1 MIQCLES
8 TLNWLVYF
16 SGIPE
21 KQSMSHCVSNSK
33 MKSQSRIFKS
43 TVLLL
48 VVVFFLVRLAQAQP
62 VHSKPNI
69 IIIYADDLGYADVG
83 CYGATQ
89 VKTPNIDRLANEGL
103 MFTDGHAPAATCT
116 PSRFAML
123 TGQYAWRQKGTGI
136 ARGDAA
142 LIIDPE
148 TMTMPDLM
156 KKSGYQTGVVGKWHL
171 GLGPNGGPNWNGRIK
186 PGPLEVGFNYAFLIP
201 ATGDRVPCV
210 YVENHHVV
218 NLDPKDPIQVNFKK
232 RVGSEPIG
240 KEHPELLKMHPSHGH
255 DRTIIN
261 GISRIGYMTGGKTAH
276 WKDEDM
282 ADDITSKAL
291 KFIDRNATKPFFL
304 FFSLHDIHVPRVP
317 HPRFV
322 GKTTMG
328 PRGDAIVQTDWCVG
342 QIMGK
347 LDDLNIA
354 GSTLILF
361 TSDNG
366 PVIDDGYQDDA
377 VEKLG
382 RHNPAGPLRGG
393 KYSAFE
399 AGTRVPWIMRWPGK
413 IKPGKSSAL
422 VSQVDLPSSFA
433 HLANVEVPHDA
444 IPDSFNV
451 MDALLGNSKSGRDH
465 LVEQART
472 LSLRV
477 GDWKWIS
484 PAKGARINKNTN
496 TELGNDPKGLLYYL
510 GDDLGE
516 KRELS
521 NAYPERA
528 REMERLLS
536 QIKENK
542 RSRP

>member
-1 MIQCLES
+1 
-8 TLNWLVYF
+8 
-16 SGIPE
+16 
-21 KQSMSHCVSNSK
+21 MSHCVSNSQ
-33 MKSQSRIFKS
+33 MKSQSRILKS
-43 TVLLL
+43 NVLLL
-48 VVVFFLVRLAQAQP
+48 IVVFFLVSLAQAQP
-62 VHSKPNI
+62 VQSKPNI

-103 MFTDGHAPAATCT
+103 LFTDGHAPAATCT

-171 GLGPNGGPNWNGRIK
+171 GLGPNGGPNWNARIK
-186 PGPLEVGFNYAFLIP
+186 PGPLEIGFDYAFLIP

-291 KFIDRNATKPFFL
+291 KFIDRNAAEPFFL

-322 GKTTMG
+322 GKTAMG

-342 QIMGK
+342 EIMEK

-354 GSTLILF
+354 DSTLILF

-382 RHNPAGPLRGG
+382 KHNPAGPLRGG

-521 NAYPERA
+521 KAYPEKA
-528 REMERLLS
+528 QEMERLLL

>member
-1 MIQCLES
+1 
-8 TLNWLVYF
+8 
-16 SGIPE
+16 
-21 KQSMSHCVSNSK
+21 
-33 MKSQSRIFKS
+33 
-43 TVLLL
+43 
-48 VVVFFLVRLAQAQP
+48 LAALPSAHSDQ
-62 VHSKPNI
+62 SKPNI

-89 VKTPNIDRLANEGL
+89 VKTPHIDRLAKGGL
-103 MFTDGHAPAATCT
+103 LFTDGHAPAATCT

-136 ARGDAA
+136 ARGDAP

-148 TMTMPDLM
+148 TTTMPDLM
-156 KKSGYQTGVVGKWHL
+156 KKAGYQTGVVGKWHL
-171 GLGPNGGPNWNGRIK
+171 GLGPSGGPDWNGSIK
-186 PGPLEVGFNYAFLIP
+186 PGPLEIGFDYAFLIP

-218 NLDPKDPIQVNFKK
+218 NLDPKDPIQVSFNK
-232 RVGSEPIG
+232 RVGKEPIG

-261 GISRIGYMTGGKTAH
+261 GISRIGYMTGGHSARWT
-276 WKDEDM
+276 DEDM

-291 KFIDRNATKPFFL
+291 KFIDKNAKEPFFL

-322 GKTTMG
+322 GTTEMG

-342 QIMGK
+342 EIMKK
-347 LDDLNIA
+347 LDDLGITD
-354 GSTLILF
+354 STMVIF

-366 PVIDDGYQDDA
+366 PVIDDGYKDDA

-382 RHNPAGPLRGG
+382 AHNPAGPFRGG

-399 AGTRVPWIMRWPGK
+399 AGTRVPWIVHWPSK
-413 IKPGKSSAL
+413 IKSGRSSAL
-422 VSQVDLPSSFA
+422 VSQVDLPAS
-433 HLANVEVPHDA
+433 LAKLVHVEVPQEA
-444 IPDSFNV
+444 LPDSFDV
-451 MDALLGNSKSGRDH
+451 IDALLGKKSEGRDH

-484 PAKGARINKNTN
+484 PAKGAKINKNTH
-496 TELGNDPKGLLYYL
+496 TELGNAPNGLLFYL

-521 NAYPERA
+521 GTYPEKA
-528 REMERLLS
+528 REMERLLN
-536 QIKENK
+536 QIKQNN
-542 RSRP
+542 RTRP

>member
-1 MIQCLES
+1 
-8 TLNWLVYF
+8 
-16 SGIPE
+16 
-21 KQSMSHCVSNSK
+21 MSHCVSNSQ
-33 MKSQSRIFKS
+33 MKSQSRILKS
-43 TVLLL
+43 IVLLL
-48 VVVFFLVRLAQAQP
+48 IVVFFWVSLAQAQP
-62 VHSKPNI
+62 VQSKPNI

-103 MFTDGHAPAATCT
+103 LFTDGHAPAATCT

-123 TGQYAWRQKGTGI
+123 TGQYAWRQNGTGI
-136 ARGDAA
+136 ARVDAS
-142 LIIDPE
+142 LIIVRE

-156 KKSGYQTGVVGKWHL
+156 KKSGSQTGVVGKWHL
-171 GLGPNGGPNWNGRIK
+171 GLGPNGGPNWNARIK
-186 PGPLEVGFNYAFLIP
+186 PGPLEIGFDYAFLIP

-291 KFIDRNATKPFFL
+291 KFIDRNAAEPFFL

-322 GKTTMG
+322 GKTAMG

-342 QIMGK
+342 EIMEK

-354 GSTLILF
+354 DSTLILF

-377 VEKLG
+377 VEKLVK
-382 RHNPAGPLRGG
+382 HNPAGPLRGG

-477 GDWKWIS
+477 GEWKWIS

-521 NAYPERA
+521 NAYPEKA
-528 REMERLLS
+528 QEMERLLS